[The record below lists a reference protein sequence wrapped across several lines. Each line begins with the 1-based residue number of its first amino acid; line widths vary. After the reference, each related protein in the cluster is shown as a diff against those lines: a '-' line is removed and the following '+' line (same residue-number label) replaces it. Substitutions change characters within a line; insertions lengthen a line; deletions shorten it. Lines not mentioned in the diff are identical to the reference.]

1 MEKIKLFDYQQNI
14 LSQTKDKNKVA
25 YYLDMGLGKTFIGS
39 EKLKELE
46 SNLNLVVCQLSK
58 VKDWI
63 EHFKTYYPNYNIFNL
78 RNQKDEFF
86 NNNNN
91 SIGVINY
98 ESAWRIKELKEFLK
112 NKEFTLMLDESSQI
126 KNENAKKSKF
136 LINLNP
142 TNVILLS
149 GTPVSGKYEELWSQ
163 CKLLGWDIRKSEFYK
178 DYIIEKELYNVGSWF
193 PIKIVVGYKN
203 VGKLKRNLRRNG
215 AIFKKSDEVISLP
228 EQIEQIIKVEDTK
241 ELKEFRKHKLVTV
254 EETELVGNTVLT
266 RMLYERQLSSQYNKN
281 KLSALVDLIEST
293 NDRLI
298 IFYNFNKELEILKG
312 ICKKLKRP
320 VSEVNG
326 KTKDLDNYALE
337 SNSVTLIQYQAG
349 AHGLNLQ
356 KANKVIYFSL
366 PLSSEHME
374 QSKKRVHRIGQSKT
388 CFYYYLLTEKS
399 IDEEIYKTLQ
409 QRKDYTNKLFEGGR
423 E

>member
-1 MEKIKLFDYQQNI
+1 MRKIEIKLFDYQKEI
-14 LSQTKDKNKVA
+14 LDQTQDKNKVA

-39 EKLKELE
+39 EKMKELG
-46 SNLNLVVCQLSK
+46 SNINLVVCQLSK

-63 EHFKTYYPNYNIFNL
+63 EHFQRYYQNYNIFNL
-78 RNQKDEFF
+78 RTQKDEFF
-86 NNNNN
+86 KSTN
-91 SIGVINY
+91 SVGIINY
-98 ESAWRIKELKEFLK
+98 ESAWRSKELKDFLK
-112 NKEFTLMLDESSQI
+112 GKDFTLMLDESSQI
-126 KNENAKKSKF
+126 KNETAKKSKF
-136 LINLNP
+136 LLNLNP

-178 DYIIEKELYNVGSWF
+178 DYIIEKELYNVGSWY

-228 EQIEQIIKVEDTK
+228 EQVEQIIKVESYK
-241 ELKEFRKHKLVTV
+241 ELKDFRRNSLVTV
-254 EETELVGNTVLT
+254 DETELVGNTVLT
-266 RMLYERQLSSQYNKN
+266 RMLYERKLSSQYNKN
-281 KLSALVDLIEST
+281 KINALTDLLEST

-298 IFYNFNKELEILKG
+298 IFYNFNEELKLLKDL
-312 ICKKLKRP
+312 IKKP
-320 VSEVNG
+320 ISEVNG
-326 KTKDLDNYALE
+326 SKKDLDNYALHE
-337 SNSVTLIQYQAG
+337 DSVTLIQYQAG

-356 KANKVIYFSL
+356 KANKVVYFSL

-388 CFYYYLLTEKS
+388 CFYYYLLTENS
-399 IDEEIYKTLQ
+399 IDEEIFETLAK
-409 QRKDYTNKLFEGGR
+409 RRDYTNKLFERGR